1 MKKSIFILVSIFMLL
16 IGLSGYSQ
24 DNPRR
29 SDGGAWLYGTY
40 SPKASFFDLH
50 KLALDYFKV
59 YKDSDNTY
67 ELYNRFKVWSDL
79 FGSRSIWADNPQDS
93 MAGVYKA
100 TADLNAAA
108 ITLPASH
115 PYSDWK
121 LKSADTSDVQNLG
134 VVTSI
139 WQDPVNPSE
148 ITIGTEASGVWQF
161 NMTTQTWKNISDTYT
176 GALTGFGVSSLEKKG
191 TNILAG
197 SFNPSMDLFI
207 GNGIGLLFSPDN
219 GATWEQMLPAY
230 LTNNSFL
237 TNDVIWK
244 VGQNKFRPGTNKWLF
259 SLGDTLYTIVPGLA
273 NNFTNPANKL
283 FVPHPNDHGWLE
295 SRIRDFEISDSLY
308 SDSISKNYHA
318 ICFSTDGFYREGYT
332 QNAELFYQFRYHNT
346 NFYHIP
352 FQLQLPFD
360 SVNNFIEYIAID
372 QYTSGNNPDNLF
384 FVAYREVS
392 KDDPTVSRI
401 HIGALKK
408 STQIVNDYSQLYYYE
423 YYTAPVSNNF
433 NAPFAGFG
441 YRYNAFEATTKLTQT
456 EFVVGGYFVTI
467 LRFNDFTQSC
477 PSAPVVFMPALNS
490 NNVSVTYNPEC
501 HYGIRAFCD
510 NFHFFL
516 GNEGGISKLFKNDI
530 DYEYQNYNYK
540 GLAIA
545 QVKNLSSSKY
555 SATNVLVHSSYRNGY
570 WSKACDYPWHST
582 AFMDGGSSKVVDSQL
597 DYNSYT
603 QGFFNAPTNYFG
615 ITNNEIPYNPTTSLS
630 YYPDQL
636 YFSSNAWLYDQG
648 YCTTPTKTVIQTT
661 DFADPWWRQPCAY
674 AAPLAI
680 RPDTANLFYLAHH
693 DIYQTNDLDGFSW
706 PRISDTT
713 YGYPSL
719 SHWAWWLQALEF
731 APSSKDTMFAIFP
744 NRTEGKDE
752 SGHYPVV
759 PAGHKIYRGVQI
771 NNIWHWTDLTNDS
784 LPYILH
790 ARGLTD
796 IAVNPDNSKEL
807 WITLDQYSGHIMNGE
822 YRVMHT
828 TDGGLSWDD
837 YSTGL
842 SCVPVNSI
850 VLNKE
855 SNLHDLY
862 VANDMGV
869 FYRNDTMSSWKPY
882 MQNLPR
888 CMVMDLEIDYD
899 RMELNAGTWGRGVWV
914 SPVPC
919 YSQMPQDITVSSSQT
934 WSTPKYNCGN
944 IVVNSGVTLTISTTV
959 EMGLKKVIEVRPGGR
974 LNLDNATIKGSCR
987 RSWSGIII
995 EGYHRKSILH
1005 FSSDHAKLVSRGSTI
1020 QDAMTGVLTQS
1031 LDSAGKYCG
1040 SGALDCEN
1048 TNFVNNRVAV
1058 HMQPYII
1065 YSPLNNTTQYN
1076 DQSRF
1081 QHCNFTYDDNYI
1093 IDSAFSGFMMLDTVN
1108 SIPVNGCNFRNL
1120 HAGCRGIKQTG
1131 FGIRARRASFQ
1142 AQATYTGVYPG
1153 NLGTITPTVFQNLE
1167 YGINAVGSD
1176 GQYPRDTKIE
1186 YCTFTDNTHGAYCF
1200 RTEPLKVFS
1209 SEFIIPGRNTAIAS
1223 DSHEQPYGLYVE
1235 SSDRFKIES
1244 NSLYLSTGA
1253 DSGYIG
1259 MVIVNSSESP
1269 KLIYNNDFRL
1279 LNYGLIAIGDNGNR
1293 PGTANANTNGLKIKC
1308 NDFQNCGFDI
1318 AVDTIGTNNPVYEGI
1333 SVIQGELP
1341 NSPVPDTIMKKTANN
1356 RFTHAGTFGVSDIY
1370 NIANSFKYYFYNEYP
1385 HEPVY
1390 FSVGYVFPYAIQGGG
1405 IPFDKVKACPPM
1417 YVLTST
1423 DIPLTIG
1430 DFEKLDSICAVSNS
1444 QKLLYQIYLDGGE
1457 SEVLK
1462 DEIRTC
1468 YPWESYVMFDK
1479 LMAIS
1484 PYLSEESMIEAVLN
1498 EAAFPPAMIRLLM
1511 LANPQCLHSA
1521 TVWDAI
1527 YYKRITPLPESIIQ
1541 ELLNAPENYSPLEQ
1555 MRAEISWTQ
1564 LEKYA
1569 LFDNLLERYQY
1580 EQLNWVF
1587 DSLVSKSKQQK
1598 EFMMIPF
1605 IVNLY
1610 LGSSKTQEAS
1620 EFINTPLTGYN
1631 LDAEQEN
1638 EWLQLKAFYEIA
1650 ISLVNSAPNAEQTEQ
1665 LQNMMQSQ
1673 YASVSGRAKALY
1685 AACNGNYSLTEI
1697 IKLPAG
1703 EPQNKSVKTRRIN
1716 YDEPDR
1722 LSVNPNP
1729 AHDFITVDYKL
1740 EPGQEKA
1747 VLCIADITGRKLSC
1761 KTVGKQ
1767 GPVLMELKG
1776 LVKGFYICTLE
1787 SGNSVLKSVKFSV
1800 Y

>member
-1 MKKSIFILVSIFMLL
+1 MKRILFFTASIFMLL
-16 IGLSGYSQ
+16 GISGYSQ

-29 SDGGAWLYGTY
+29 SDGAAWLYGTY
-40 SPKASFFDLH
+40 SPKANFFDLH
-50 KLALDYFKV
+50 KLGLDYFKV

-108 ITLPASH
+108 ITLPANH

-139 WQDPVNPSE
+139 WQDPAYADSM
-148 ITIGTEASGVWQF
+148 IIGTEASGIWKY
-161 NMTTQTWKNISDTYT
+161 NPSIKTWKNISDTYT
-176 GALTGFGVSSLEKKG
+176 GALTGFGVSSLDRNG
-191 TNILAG
+191 TKILAG
-197 SFNPSMDLFI
+197 SFNPTMDLFI

-219 GATWEQMLPAY
+219 GANWNQLLPAY
-230 LTNNSFL
+230 MTNNSFL
-237 TNDVIWK
+237 TNDIIWK
-244 VGQNKFRPGTNKWLF
+244 AKYNSVHPGVFAWF
-259 SLGDTLYTIVPGLA
+259 FCLGDTIYNINPSNPNFFNPGFKIA
-273 NNFTNPANKL
+273 
-283 FVPHPNDHGWLE
+283 VPHPNDHGWLE
-295 SRIRDFEISDSLY
+295 SRIRDFELSDSLW
-308 SDSISKNYHA
+308 SNATSKDYQML
-318 ICFSTDGFYREGYT
+318 CFSTDGFYRENIR
-332 QNAELFYQFRYHNT
+332 QNAELFYT
-346 NFYHIP
+346 CGNFFTP
-352 FQLQLPFD
+352 FMTTPHQIILPYD
-360 SVNNFIEYIAID
+360 SVNNFIEYISID
-372 QYTSGNNPDNLF
+372 QYTTGNPDNIF
-384 FVAYREVS
+384 YVVYREVS
-392 KDDPTVSRI
+392 KTDPTISRI
-401 HIGALKK
+401 HIGVLKK
-408 STQIVNDYSQLYYYE
+408 NVQYVSYLTPLYYHE
-423 YYTAPVSNNF
+423 YYTAPITNNF
-433 NAPFAGFG
+433 NSVFGGFG
-441 YRYNAFEATTKLTQT
+441 YRYNAFETYNYGGNIKFAI
-456 EFVVGGYFVTI
+456 GGYYLTLVDYDAATDATGTVQLI
-467 LRFNDFTQSC
+467 KPDITPYTESD
-477 PSAPVVFMPALNS
+477 
-490 NNVSVTYNPEC
+490 TYNKQC
-501 HYGIRAFCD
+501 HYGIRDLSIQYDPYSSHVA
-510 NFHFFL
+510 
-516 GNEGGISKLFKNDI
+516 NEGGISSFIFRGGVSKFTNI
-530 DYEYQNYNYK
+530 NYK

-603 QGFFNAPTNYFG
+603 QGFANAPTNYFG

-648 YCTTPTKTVIQTT
+648 YCATPTKTAIPTT
-661 DFADPWWRQPCAY
+661 NFADPWWLQPCAY

-693 DIYQTNDLDGFSW
+693 DIYQTNNLDGFSW

-784 LPYILH
+784 LPYILQW
-790 ARGLTD
+790 RGLTD

-888 CMVMDLEIDYD
+888 CMVMDLEINYE
-899 RMELNAGTWGRGVWV
+899 RMELYAGTWGRGVWV

-944 IVVNSGVTLTISTTV
+944 IVVNSGVTLTVNTTV
-959 EMGLKKVIEVRPGGR
+959 EMGIGKEIRVKPGAT
-974 LNLDNATIKGSCR
+974 LNLVNATVTNSCKRYWKG
-987 RSWSGIII
+987 IVV
-995 EGYHRKSILH
+995 EGNHVMNIFTNGQH
-1005 FSSDHAKLVSRGSTI
+1005 GKLYTMNSTI
-1020 QDAMTGVLTQS
+1020 SNALVAVQTQS
-1031 LDSAGKYCG
+1031 INTYFSTNYGGGELSCHNTTFKNNSLSVHMRPFMCANPVTYNPYIDPSIFSNCNFIYDGNYLLDSTFKG
-1040 SGALDCEN
+1040 
-1048 TNFVNNRVAV
+1048 FV
-1058 HMQPYII
+1058 
-1065 YSPLNNTTQYN
+1065 
-1076 DQSRF
+1076 F
-1081 QHCNFTYDDNYI
+1081 
-1093 IDSAFSGFMMLDTVN
+1093 IDSVN
-1108 SIPVNGCNFRNL
+1108 YPKFNGCNFKNINT
-1120 HAGCRGIKQTG
+1120 GCKNAIPERKG
-1131 FGIRARRASFQ
+1131 FGIKANNSTFV
-1142 AQATYTGVYPG
+1142 AQATYSGAYPG
-1153 NLGTITPTVFQNLE
+1153 NVGTVTPTVFQNLE
-1167 YGINAVGSD
+1167 YGIRSVAFRIGRL
-1176 GQYPRDTKIE
+1176 QETKIDN
-1186 YCTFTDNTHGAYCF
+1186 CVFSDNTHGAYCF
-1200 RTEPLKVFS
+1200 NNPRITVLSNDFTIPKRDITMNADS
-1209 SEFIIPGRNTAIAS
+1209 SG
-1223 DSHEQPYGLYVE
+1223 QPYGLYLE
-1235 SSDRFKIES
+1235 RCEYFKIEH
-1244 NSLYLSTGA
+1244 NGLHLNTDA

-1259 MVIVNSSESP
+1259 MLIVNCGRTP

-1279 LNYGLIAIGDNGNR
+1279 LNYGLIAIGDNGYR
-1293 PGTANANTNGLKIKC
+1293 DPLTCFVIEGVKIKC
-1308 NDFQNCGFDI
+1308 NDFQHCGFDVG
-1318 AVDTIGTNNPVYEGI
+1318 VDTIGTNDPLLEGI
-1333 SVIQGELP
+1333 SVYQGEL
-1341 NSPVPDTIMKKTANN
+1341 SSFSIPDSIMRKTANN
-1356 RFTHAGTFGVSDIY
+1356 RFSHAGNLGVSDLY
-1370 NIANSFKYYFYNEYP
+1370 NIANPFTYYFYNEYP
-1385 HEPVY
+1385 QEPVY
-1390 FSVGYVFPYAIQGGG
+1390 YSMNTVFPSAVTGGV
-1405 IPFDKVKACPPM
+1405 PFDKTKACPPM
-1417 YVLTST
+1417 YALYISDSPVVQ
-1423 DIPLTIG
+1423 G
-1430 DFEKLDSICAVSNS
+1430 DFVKLDSICDLSNS
-1444 QKLLYQIYLDGGE
+1444 QKLLYQIYLDGGK
-1457 SEVLK
+1457 SGVLK
-1462 DEIRTC
+1462 NEISSC
-1468 YPWESYVMFDK
+1468 YPWESYIMFDK

-1484 PYLSEESMIEAVLN
+1484 PYLSEESMIEAVVN

-1511 LANPQCLHSA
+1511 LANPQCLHSDQ
-1521 TVWDAI
+1521 VWGAI
-1527 YYKRITPLPESIIQ
+1527 YYKRATPLPESIIQ

-1555 MRAEISWTQ
+1555 MRTEISWTQ
-1564 LEKYA
+1564 LQKYA
-1569 LFDNLLERYQY
+1569 AFEEIISRFSNEPQSWILDTLIT
-1580 EQLNWVF
+1580 
-1587 DSLVSKSKQQK
+1587 KCKQQK
-1598 EFMMIPF
+1598 EFTMIPH

-1610 LGSSKTQEAS
+1610 LGSSRLEEAS
-1620 EFINTPLTGYN
+1620 EFINASLSGYN
-1631 LDAEQEN
+1631 LNADEEN
-1638 EWLQLKAFYEIA
+1638 QWLQLKAFYEIA

-1673 YASVSGRAKALY
+1673 YSSVSGSAKALY
-1685 AACNGNYSLTEI
+1685 AAYNGNYPLTEI

-1716 YDEPDR
+1716 NEEPDK
-1722 LSVNPNP
+1722 LLVNPNP
-1729 AHDFITVDYKL
+1729 AHDFITVSYQLPADVSN
-1740 EPGQEKA
+1740 A
-1747 VLCIADITGRKLSC
+1747 ALCIYDATGRKYHCTAADKSGN
-1761 KTVGKQ
+1761 TIIG
-1767 GPVLMELKG
+1767 LKG
-1776 LVKGFYICTLE
+1776 LVKGIYICALE
-1787 SGNSVLKSVKFSV
+1787 SNGSVLKSVKFSV